1 MSCYFQVNSQRKKGF
16 RRHCCNVLFSHVRQQ
31 LTSKIKE
38 DYQQAIEENDEAVA
52 LLNDDLQNREYENV
66 ALQAQRDVY
75 QAQVR
80 DLIINRYVPRAKY
93 LGKDNIVMIIEK
105 NTAPEED
112 EFYEYPYYI
121 ARIQRRFIS
130 TKRRLFSAQYPHH
143 RPIIEDLSNP
153 NSILAFNRFEE
164 KGYVEHFQYH
174 FSFVDIPHN
183 TLYALATPA
192 IQE

>member
-1 MSCYFQVNSQRKKGF
+1 M
-16 RRHCCNVLFSHVRQQ
+16 
-31 LTSKIKE
+31 KE
-38 DYQQAIEENDEAVA
+38 DHQEAIEENDAA
-52 LLNDDLQNREYENV
+52 ITLLNDDLQKREYENV

-75 QAQVR
+75 QTQVR
-80 DLIINRYVPRAKY
+80 DLIINRYAPRAKY

-105 NTAPEED
+105 NTTPEED

-130 TKRRLFSAQYPHH
+130 TKRQLFSAQYPHH
-143 RPIIEDLSNP
+143 RPIIEDLGNV

-164 KGYVEHFQYH
+164 KGYVERFQCHFR
-174 FSFVDIPHN
+174 FVDIPCD
-183 TLYALATPA
+183 TFSALATPA